1 MFVTGID
8 IATALDILL
17 HIDEVEFD
25 DTCDIAV
32 NLVLGS
38 AHFSSQFQEHTG
50 SQSHLIP

>member
-17 HIDEVEFD
+17 HIDEVELY
-25 DTCDIAV
+25 DTRDVTV

-50 SQSHLIP
+50 SQSHLVP